1 MKKSNASIAPA
12 STINK
17 VRTVQIVIVMAALA
31 IVAAT
36 AVTATGAV
44 ATATPETKTPS
55 ANPNPN
61 PKTPPVLKPVSYKSR
76 NYGVSFDYPWQ
87 YSYVNARTIAASSA
101 DASLRPKS
109 DGRDSQIALARI
121 DIPKGDYDGT
131 NFESGYFTLSL
142 DREIASESECEAT
155 FHVLQGGKI
164 ENDSVNGAA
173 FHWIDVETKNGD
185 QATKL
190 RRYVT
195 YTNGACYEVEMGVNT
210 SNQDGLSREV
220 NPDTVM
226 LRLDRI
232 LRTLEIAPNQKTVTV
247 ETASSKEDPKPA
259 SHN

>member
-1 MKKSNASIAPA
+1 
-12 STINK
+12 
-17 VRTVQIVIVMAALA
+17 MAALA

-44 ATATPETKTPS
+44 APAKPETKTPP
-55 ANPNPN
+55 AE
-61 PKTPPVLKPVSYKSR
+61 KPPVPQPVTYKSR
-76 NYGVSFDYPWQ
+76 DYGVSFVYPWQ
-87 YSYVNARTIAASSA
+87 YAYANARTIAASSA

-109 DGRDSQIALARI
+109 DGHDSQIALARI

-142 DREIASESECEAT
+142 DRAIASESECVAT
-155 FHVLQGGKI
+155 FHVLEGGKI
-164 ENDSVNGAA
+164 ENDTVNGAA
-173 FHWIDVETKNGD
+173 FHWIDVETESGG

-210 SNQDGLSREV
+210 RNQDGLAREV
-220 NPDTVM
+220 NPDKVM
-226 LRLDRI
+226 LRLDAI

-247 ETASSKEDPKPA
+247 ETASSTEDPKPV